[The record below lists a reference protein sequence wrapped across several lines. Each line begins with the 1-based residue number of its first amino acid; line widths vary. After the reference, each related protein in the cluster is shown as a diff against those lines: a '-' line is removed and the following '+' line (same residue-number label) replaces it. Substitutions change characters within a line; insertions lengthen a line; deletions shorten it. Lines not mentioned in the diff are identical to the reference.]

1 MKNNCCLHLASLAE
15 NALSV
20 CEMIR
25 SGKYSDCKKL
35 INSSEETRN
44 KCLVFIE
51 KQFITPID
59 REDITHITLIMHRLN
74 ISLCRL
80 ADYKCRYYPK
90 KDVTANIEPVML
102 ACKKI
107 RGLFKNGFPK
117 NVEDVLWK
125 NEAYIEPTFQNT
137 YNSLSL
143 MTEYTLFEMIRECY
157 NISAY
162 ISDYIIRTVIKN
174 T

>member
-1 MKNNCCLHLASLAE
+1 MKNNCCMHLASLAE

-25 SGKYSDCKKL
+25 SGKYCDCQKL
-35 INSSEETRN
+35 IKSSEETRN

-59 REDITHITLIMHRLN
+59 REDITQLTLILHRLN

-80 ADYKCRYYPK
+80 ADYKYRYYPN
-90 KDVTANIEPVML
+90 KDLTANIEPVML
-102 ACKKI
+102 SFKKI
-107 RGLFKNGFPK
+107 REFFKNGFPK
-117 NVEDVLWK
+117 NVEAVLWK
-125 NEAYIEPTFQNT
+125 NEAYIEPMFQNK
-137 YNSLSL
+137 YNSFGLI
-143 MTEYTLFEMIRECY
+143 TEHTLFEMLRECY
-157 NISAY
+157 NISNY